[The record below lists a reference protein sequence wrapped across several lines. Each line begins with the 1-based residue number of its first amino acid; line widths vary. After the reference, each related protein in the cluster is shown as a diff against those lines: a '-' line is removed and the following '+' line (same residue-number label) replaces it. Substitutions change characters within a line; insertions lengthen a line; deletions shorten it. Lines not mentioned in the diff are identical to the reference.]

1 MESPED
7 IEKALARLVPS
18 AISDQGQRSL
28 EDLIDSLAAGETAVV
43 EMPSPRRKPWGWMA
57 GGAGAAAAAVTLALL
72 VPAGEPGPRRANS
85 PKLMGLFDRF
95 GSSGDSGSRLG
106 GRDKREGYAVTSRAV
121 IA

>member
-72 VPAGEPGPRRANS
+72 VPGVEDAAAGQDRHDQAEEGAHVVPLAEVYWTES
-85 PKLMGLFDRF
+85 PCRLMAAALGLKI
-95 GSSGDSGSRLG
+95 SM
-106 GRDKREGYAVTSRAV
+106 
-121 IA
+121 